1 MPDITVSASV
11 DTFMQSANQADMRDA
26 LALGTAATQNS
37 TAFATA
43 SQGAL
48 ADTAIQPGDN
58 ISELN
63 NDSGYITSAAISGK
77 ADKTTTISAGTGL
90 EGGGDLSANR
100 TLALSSAS
108 QASLALADS
117 ATQPG
122 DPVSSLTNDAG
133 YVPSEALSAV
143 ATSGQYSDLL
153 GIPSSFTP
161 SAHAASHAAA
171 GNDPVTLSPSQVGLG
186 NVTNNAQT
194 QAAIVPNTVP
204 SSGQVL
210 VGNAGGTAYDP
221 VSMSGDATLAST
233 GAVTLANTAVT
244 PGSYTSANITV
255 DSKGRITAASN
266 GSGGGGGGSMVFL
279 TSQTASA
286 SASIIFDGYFDS
298 AVYASYVIEIVDLQ
312 AATNAVQF
320 RLIWRDAGS
329 DVTGATYATGLI
341 YSYGTTNYILG
352 GANSTSG
359 SPLNVASQFANTG
372 YALYNLELYPTSAG
386 QKTFKGNFSYP
397 DSAVS
402 NVLHGWCS
410 GTLNNTTSMSGVKFA
425 FSSGNIASAT
435 FILYGIKKT

>member
-1 MPDITVSASV
+1 MSDITVSASV

-43 SQGAL
+43 AQGAL

-100 TLALSSAS
+100 TIALNSAS

-143 ATSGQYSDLL
+143 ATTGQYSDLS

-171 GNDPVTLSPSQVGLG
+171 GSDPVTLSPSQVGLG

-194 QAAIVPNTVP
+194 QAAIVPNATP
-204 SSGQVL
+204 TAGQIL
-210 VGNAGGTAYDP
+210 VGNAGGTAYAP
-221 VSMSGDATLAST
+221 VSLSGDVTLAST
-233 GAVTLANTAVT
+233 GAATLANTAVT

-266 GSGGGGGGSMVFL
+266 GSGGSGAWVL
-279 TSQTASA
+279 LDTQTASD
-286 SASIIFDGYFDS
+286 SAFLIFDEVFSSTYDHYQVRYS
-298 AVYASYVIEIVDLQ
+298 NLLP
-312 AATNAVQF
+312 ATSTNTF
-320 RLIWRDAGS
+320 RLIWRASGS
-329 DVTGATYATGLI
+329 DVTGTTAGVATYRSPTAEFGGQSLADSTGH
-341 YSYGTTNYILG
+341 ILCLASRLSNVSG
-352 GANSTSG
+352 SEGNGILDLTPRGPGQKFVRLNVIFGDTSG
-359 SPLNVASQFANTG
+359 SNTP
-372 YALYNLELYPTSAG
+372 AQL
-386 QKTFKGNFSYP
+386 
-397 DSAVS
+397 D
-402 NVLHGWCS
+402 GWS
-410 GTLNNTTSMSGVKFA
+410 KFNNTSDMDGVKFLMG
-425 FSSGNIASAT
+425 SGNWSGTVSI
-435 FILYGIKKT
+435 YGLVK